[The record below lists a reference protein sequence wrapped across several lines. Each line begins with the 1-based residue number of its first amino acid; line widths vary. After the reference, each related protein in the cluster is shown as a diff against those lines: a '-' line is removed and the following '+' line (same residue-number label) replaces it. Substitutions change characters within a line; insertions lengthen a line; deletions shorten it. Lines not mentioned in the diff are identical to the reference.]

1 MQKEEAYKEKLT
13 LLEENVK
20 KLKEELAEFGEII
33 KQSDATI
40 EEYKTDNEDLRIKMW
55 KAIRKIQSKE
65 EELDEKDIELET
77 AEEVIEKL
85 RERLLKHGEELDESD
100 DDNYDNDDDD

>member
-1 MQKEEAYKEKLT
+1 M
-13 LLEENVK
+13 N
-20 KLKEELAEFGEII
+20 KLKEELADFGEII

-40 EEYKTDNEDLRIKMW
+40 EEYKSDNEDLTIKLW

-85 RERLLKHGEELDESD
+85 RERLLKYGEELDESD
-100 DDNYDNDDDD
+100 DEDEDEDEDD

>member
-1 MQKEEAYKEKLT
+1 MQKEEAYKEKLK
-13 LLEENVK
+13 LLEENVN
-20 KLKEELAEFGEII
+20 KLKEELADFGEII
-33 KQSDATI
+33 KQSNAKI
-40 EEYKTDNEDLRIKMW
+40 EEYKMDNEDLRIKMW
-55 KAIRKIQSKE
+55 KAIRKIQTKE

-100 DDNYDNDDDD
+100 EDD